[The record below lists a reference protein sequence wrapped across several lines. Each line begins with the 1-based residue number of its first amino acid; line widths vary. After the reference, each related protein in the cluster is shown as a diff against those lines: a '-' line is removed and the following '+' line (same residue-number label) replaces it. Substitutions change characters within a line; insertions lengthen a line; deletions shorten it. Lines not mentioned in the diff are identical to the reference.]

1 MSQQQ
6 QTQAQGL
13 EAFDENTR
21 RELQHFLEQE
31 QTKARIQTQIHE
43 FTDTCWDLLEMIDSE
58 LATRRANRHSRS
70 RAERSTVRRSLLLFA
85 LDAADAAMH
94 PCDT

>member
-13 EAFDENTR
+13 ESFDENTR
-21 RELQHFLEQE
+21 RELQQFLEQE

-43 FTDTCWDLLEMIDSE
+43 FTDTCWDLS
-58 LATRRANRHSRS
+58 
-70 RAERSTVRRSLLLFA
+70 V
-85 LDAADAAMH
+85 
-94 PCDT
+94 